1 MPSHSTSTLRRL
13 RNYFLLALGGVLALA
28 ILITAALTAR
38 LAVGPVSIAF
48 LGPSLRESLSELVY
62 YAYDIKFDELELR
75 WSDGYGNT
83 GLALVGVRVADYS
96 LEDIASVPE
105 IVVGL
110 SPGGMIGGDMKPE
123 AITVVG
129 PKIRWI
135 KTTGGA
141 IKFDIGADKPGD
153 SGKILE
159 DFLITMAAAPD
170 PQEGEQNVLPEMR
183 IVDAEIMIGNE
194 SENSNLRISDA
205 DILIAPHAMGV
216 RSTFELVIET
226 ATRPV
231 HITAEGLYRTKDQR
245 IELALNFKD
254 LALDGL
260 GSVLPAAVPGTIM
273 SEAVSG
279 SIQLDMD
286 KFFSVDAAEFDLS
299 GKALSLAG
307 HARIESSLV
316 LLEAHG
322 SLSESSLQA
331 LRDSWP
337 AGLGKEFDTW
347 LTSAGDQGKRI
358 ALALQGSVNRFD
370 QSLQLSGTIG
380 TPETPFFVSGMA
392 DKPVVEIPAEF

>member
-13 RNYFLLALGGVLALA
+13 RNYFLLALAGVLALA
-28 ILITAALTAR
+28 ILISAALTAR

-48 LGPSLRESLSELVY
+48 FGPSLRESLSKLVY

-96 LEDIASVPE
+96 LQDIASVPE
-105 IVVGL
+105 IIVGL
-110 SPGGMIGGDMKPE
+110 SPAGMIGGDMKPE
-123 AITVVG
+123 AITVVR

-159 DFLITMAAAPD
+159 DLLITLAAAPD
-170 PQEGEQNVLPEMR
+170 PQEGEQKGLPEMR
-183 IVDAEIMIGNE
+183 IIDAEIIIGNE
-194 SENSNLRISDA
+194 SDNSNLRISNA

-216 RSTFELVIET
+216 RSTFELDIET
-226 ATRPV
+226 ASRPV
-231 HITAEGLYRTKDQR
+231 HISAEGLYRTKDQR

-260 GSVLPAAVPGTIM
+260 GSVLPAPVPGPIM

-286 KFFSVDAAEFDLS
+286 KFFSVDTAKFDLR

-316 LLEAHG
+316 ALEAHG
-322 SLSESSLQA
+322 SLSKSSLQA

-347 LTSAGDQGKRI
+347 LMNAGDQGNSI
-358 ALALQGSVNRFD
+358 ALTLQGTVHRFD

-380 TPETPFFVSGMA
+380 TPETPFIVSGMT
-392 DKPVVEIPAEF
+392 DNPVVEIPAEF